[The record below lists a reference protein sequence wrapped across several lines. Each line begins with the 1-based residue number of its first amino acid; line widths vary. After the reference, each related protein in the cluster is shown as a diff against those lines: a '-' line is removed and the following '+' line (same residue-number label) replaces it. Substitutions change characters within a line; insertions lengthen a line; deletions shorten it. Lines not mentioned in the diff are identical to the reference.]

1 MAETAASDAARRI
14 LVVDDDRFMR
24 ECAKDTL
31 EAEGFAVDLAA
42 NGTEALDCYEPLRP
56 NLIILDVQM
65 PILDGLSTCQELRRR
80 YPNDPIPVLIVTAS
94 EDPLSVERAFA
105 AGATDFV
112 SKPVQWPLLAHR
124 VRYLLRA
131 SLALDELR
139 ESQASL
145 QEAQRIARLGSWE
158 WILETHTMRWS
169 DETFRIFGQEPGSV
183 EASEEN
189 FWTFIH
195 ADDRTRVR
203 EALATALQEGKGFS
217 VEHRVTLPSGT
228 VTHVRQQAEI
238 LPETWRQPNRI
249 SGTIQDMTEQMI
261 AREQIQYLAHYDS
274 LTGLANRR
282 LFHEQLARAIAA
294 AEEKNRCVGLLY
306 LDLDQFKRVN
316 DTLGHGAGDRLLQIV
331 AERLRGCLRARDI
344 VARADDPGS
353 SAEVSRL
360 GGDEFTILLSQ
371 ISSSEGAGT
380 VARRIL
386 ASLPEPITIDDYQI
400 SCSAGIGISVYPSD
414 GRDAETLVKNA
425 DTAMYQAKKRG
436 RNTYEFYSEEMN
448 ARSLRKLTLE
458 NRLRNAIEH
467 GELEL
472 LYQPQVDLRDGSA
485 TGMEALL
492 RWEDPELGSVSSREI
507 IPVAEESG
515 LIVPLGR
522 WVMREACTRN
532 RLWQDGGYQKLRVA
546 VNVSILE
553 FGSHQF
559 LQSLLSTLQESGLDP
574 HFLEIELTESTM
586 LQDDE
591 AVVRLLR
598 EMRAIGVSVALDDF
612 GTGYSSLSYLT
623 RFPLDVLKL
632 DRCFVRDLGTDPA
645 AAGIAASVIS
655 MAHSLDLRVVAE
667 GVEIEAQVEFLRE
680 HGCDEMQGFLLA
692 PPLNAGEFERF
703 ISAEPVWLE
712 KKSSSTGNGS
722 RS

>member
-1 MAETAASDAARRI
+1 MADIAADDSAGSI

-42 NGTEALDCYEPLRP
+42 NGTEALDRCESLRP
-56 NLIILDVQM
+56 GLIILDVQM
-65 PILDGLSTCQELRRR
+65 PIVDGLSTCQELRRR
-80 YPNDPIPVLIVTAS
+80 YPHHPIPVLIVTAS

-105 AGATDFV
+105 AGATDFI

-169 DETFRIFGQEPGSV
+169 DETFRIFGQEPSSI

-189 FWTFIH
+189 FWKFIH
-195 ADDRTRVR
+195 SDDRRRVQ

-217 VEHRVTLPSGT
+217 LEHRVALPSGT
-228 VTHVRQQAEI
+228 VTHVRHQTEV
-238 LPETWRQPNRI
+238 LPATWRQPSRI
-249 SGTIQDMTEQMI
+249 SGTIQDMTEHTI
-261 AREQIQYLAHYDS
+261 ARERIQYLAHYDS

-282 LFHEQLARAIAA
+282 LFHEQLAQALVAA
-294 AEEKNRCVGLLY
+294 GEQNSCVALLY

-316 DTLGHGAGDRLLQIV
+316 DTLGHRAGDRLLQAV
-331 AERLRGCLRARDI
+331 AERLRGCVRARDV
-344 VARADDPGS
+344 VARAKEADSG
-353 SAEVSRL
+353 AEVSRL

-371 ISSSEGAGT
+371 ISSTGDAET

-386 ASLPEPITIDDYQI
+386 ASLPEPIAIDEHQL
-400 SCSAGIGISVYPSD
+400 SCSASIGIAVYPTD
-414 GRDAETLVKNA
+414 GRDAEMLVKNA

-436 RNTYEFYSEEMN
+436 RNTYEFYSEDMN

-458 NRLRNAIEH
+458 SRLRNAIEH
-467 GELEL
+467 GELKL
-472 LYQPQVDLRDGSA
+472 LYQPKVDVRDGKV

-492 RWEDPELGSVSSREI
+492 RWEDAELGSVSPREI
-507 IPVAEESG
+507 IPLAEESG

-522 WVMREACTRN
+522 WVLREACIQN
-532 RLWQDGGYQKLRVA
+532 RRWQDDGYQKLRVA
-546 VNVSILE
+546 VNLSTIE
-553 FGSHQF
+553 FRSHQF
-559 LQSLLSTLQESGLDP
+559 FESLLGALSESRLDP
-574 HFLEIELTESTM
+574 HFLEIEVTESAI

-591 AVVRLLR
+591 AVALLLR
-598 EMRAIGVSVALDDF
+598 ELRAVGISVALDDF

-632 DRCFVRDLGTDPA
+632 DRCFVRDLGTDPV

-667 GVEIEAQVEFLRE
+667 GVDIEAQVEFLRE
-680 HGCDEMQGFLLA
+680 RGCDEMQGFLVA
-692 PPLNAGEFERF
+692 PPLPPEELLRF
-703 ISAEPVWLE
+703 ISAEPMRPDH
-712 KKSSSTGNGS
+712 KSATPAAALP
-722 RS
+722 